1 MAKIDKDLEK
11 KLQEIHKA
19 SRYDPEQAKRY
30 AAYRNTYA
38 KENIKQISIRLNKT
52 NHEDFMIIMHLE
64 DVDNINKYIK
74 DLILKDMEQK

>member
-30 AAYRNTYA
+30 AKYRNEYA
-38 KENIKQISIRLNKT
+38 KENIKQISIRFNKT
-52 NHEDFMIIMHLE
+52 NHDDFMMIMHLE
-64 DVDNINKYIK
+64 DIDNINKYIK
-74 DLILKDMEQK
+74 ELILKDMFKK